1 MGVWLCCSSG
11 ESEAL
16 ELPVCTHVE
25 LMTVL
30 LVWVARSAC
39 GVAAVYRMLQLS
51 YGTLVTGNRRQEGYA
66 EN

>member
-39 GVAAVYRMLQLS
+39 SVAAVYKNVATVLC
-51 YGTLVTGNRRQEGYA
+51 NRAYA
-66 EN
+66 CVSCIC

>member
-30 LVWVARSAC
+30 LVWVAKSTC
-39 GVAAVYRMLQLS
+39 SVAAYIHVCIQKCCDCLM
-51 YGTLVTGNRRQEGYA
+51 
-66 EN
+66 